1 MDRFF
6 SFLKRNIMF
15 VIILVLIL
23 SITAGM
29 IVYQSVSA
37 HPVPE
42 RVSGVDQ
49 PGDDEDPQDTAPS
62 GGGDEEGE
70 PVQIS
75 SFSGSVVNDDTVLLT
90 WEVENSGEQDVVSSA
105 LYYISQDGKETWL
118 ADVTNH
124 SSYQLSQDAYQFES
138 GTNHFRVVC
147 TLENGE
153 SVQAETSVQIA
164 GVDDVRFEMSF
175 VEEGLQLQLTYSCP
189 AGSDEEIPLA
199 SYYDVSDSGFTI
211 HYVGNETQSEGDMIY
226 GTVTYLMNDSAVA
239 AGEHSFTLSFQ
250 FPKLGK
256 SYEYDVRYV
265 KRADGTRQ
273 EVSADE

>member
-1 MDRFF
+1 M
-6 SFLKRNIMF
+6 
-15 VIILVLIL
+15 
-23 SITAGM
+23 
-29 IVYQSVSA
+29 
-37 HPVPE
+37 
-42 RVSGVDQ
+42 
-49 PGDDEDPQDTAPS
+49 
-62 GGGDEEGE
+62 
-70 PVQIS
+70 
-75 SFSGSVVNDDTVLLT
+75 
-90 WEVENSGEQDVVSSA
+90 
-105 LYYISQDGKETWL
+105 
-118 ADVTNH
+118 
-124 SSYQLSQDAYQFES
+124 
-138 GTNHFRVVC
+138 
-147 TLENGE
+147 
-153 SVQAETSVQIA
+153 QIA

>member
-49 PGDDEDPQDTAPS
+49 PGDDEDPQDAAPS
-62 GGGDEEGE
+62 GGEDEEGE

-124 SSYQLSQDAYQFES
+124 TSYQLFSR
-138 GTNHFRVVC
+138 RV
-147 TLENGE
+147 
-153 SVQAETSVQIA
+153 SV
-164 GVDDVRFEMSF
+164 
-175 VEEGLQLQLTYSCP
+175 
-189 AGSDEEIPLA
+189 
-199 SYYDVSDSGFTI
+199 
-211 HYVGNETQSEGDMIY
+211 
-226 GTVTYLMNDSAVA
+226 
-239 AGEHSFTLSFQ
+239 
-250 FPKLGK
+250 
-256 SYEYDVRYV
+256 
-265 KRADGTRQ
+265 
-273 EVSADE
+273 

>member
-37 HPVPE
+37 YPVPE

-62 GGGDEEGE
+62 GGEDEEGE

-124 SSYQLSQDAYQFES
+124 TSYQLSQDAYQFES
-138 GTNHFRVVC
+138 GTNHFRIVC
-147 TLENGE
+147 TLEDGE

-189 AGSDEEIPLA
+189 AGSDEEVPLA
-199 SYYDVSDSGFTI
+199 SYYDVSDPGFTI
-211 HYVGNETQSEGDMIY
+211 HYVGNETQSE
-226 GTVTYLMNDSAVA
+226 
-239 AGEHSFTLSFQ
+239 
-250 FPKLGK
+250 
-256 SYEYDVRYV
+256 
-265 KRADGTRQ
+265 
-273 EVSADE
+273 

>member
-124 SSYQLSQDAYQFES
+124 TSYQLS
-138 GTNHFRVVC
+138 
-147 TLENGE
+147 
-153 SVQAETSVQIA
+153 
-164 GVDDVRFEMSF
+164 
-175 VEEGLQLQLTYSCP
+175 
-189 AGSDEEIPLA
+189 
-199 SYYDVSDSGFTI
+199 
-211 HYVGNETQSEGDMIY
+211 
-226 GTVTYLMNDSAVA
+226 
-239 AGEHSFTLSFQ
+239 
-250 FPKLGK
+250 
-256 SYEYDVRYV
+256 
-265 KRADGTRQ
+265 
-273 EVSADE
+273 

>member
-23 SITAGM
+23 SITAGHDR
-29 IVYQSVSA
+29 VSKRQRA
-37 HPVPE
+37 SRTE

-62 GGGDEEGE
+62 GGEDEEGE

-124 SSYQLSQDAYQFES
+124 TSYQLSQDAYRLKAARIISASSARWRMEKA
-138 GTNHFRVVC
+138 C
-147 TLENGE
+147 
-153 SVQAETSVQIA
+153 QARRPVQIA
-164 GVDDVRFEMSF
+164 AWTMCALR
-175 VEEGLQLQLTYSCP
+175 
-189 AGSDEEIPLA
+189 
-199 SYYDVSDSGFTI
+199 
-211 HYVGNETQSEGDMIY
+211 
-226 GTVTYLMNDSAVA
+226 
-239 AGEHSFTLSFQ
+239 
-250 FPKLGK
+250 
-256 SYEYDVRYV
+256 
-265 KRADGTRQ
+265 
-273 EVSADE
+273 